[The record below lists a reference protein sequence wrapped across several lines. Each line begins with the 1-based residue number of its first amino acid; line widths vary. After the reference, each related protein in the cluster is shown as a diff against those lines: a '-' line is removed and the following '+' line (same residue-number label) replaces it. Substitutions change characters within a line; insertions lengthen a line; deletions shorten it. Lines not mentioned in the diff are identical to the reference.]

1 MNAEKAAF
9 TEINAMEKLKHQH
22 IVRMLKFIIVDSYIC
37 IVLEYCDGGDLATL
51 LYRKKVLTENT
62 CRRIMRELGLA
73 LQYLKSNNISHLDL
87 KPHNILFKRSPELTL
102 KIAGLYALINNVF
115 FINVNILQV
124 SYF

>member
-22 IVRMLKFIIVDSYIC
+22 IVRMLKFIKVDPYIC

-51 LYRKKVLTENT
+51 LYRKKVLTEKS

-115 FINVNILQV
+115 FINVNLLQV
-124 SYF
+124 